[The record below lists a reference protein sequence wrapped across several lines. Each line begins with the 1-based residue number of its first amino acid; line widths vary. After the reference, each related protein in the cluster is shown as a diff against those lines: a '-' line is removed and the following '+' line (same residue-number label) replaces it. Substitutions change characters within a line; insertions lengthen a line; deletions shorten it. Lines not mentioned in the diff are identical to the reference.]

1 MDVSGLNLAGVG
13 GGHGERAGL
22 APRPA
27 ESASARP
34 DKIAIVVI
42 GAHRSGVSAM
52 ASVLALN
59 GAAQPDHTALSAP
72 DEISG
77 LSDRLMSMVD
87 SKWDDV
93 FGGLHQRYLSNVE
106 GALLDEAAAVLAR
119 NYVGAPL
126 IVLKDPRISVLN
138 GFWHRALAVAGYSAR
153 YVLIVRNPLEA
164 ADSLSRRHGFSREKS
179 LLIWAGYMLAAE
191 RDTRNFPRIFVAYDD
206 VREDW
211 RGVLDHV
218 ETALDVIL
226 PRRTSTASVHTDR
239 LLQTFVGRPA
249 VVRSLNERSAVWQPI
264 LRLYDW
270 LSKASEGVVAD
281 FQSLAD
287 IEAEF
292 IRLSAV
298 FGPILSEFELSA
310 AELRAEI
317 SDKAAEIEKQAASL
331 ERLAASLE
339 ASKSEMA
346 AESDLALALRRI
358 DQLEAEAAD
367 VEEVRRQVEDQ
378 QNQLIMLASEREA
391 LLGALQAR
399 DKAHFAL
406 EAEREGL
413 LARAQTDLQRVSQER
428 DEVLAT
434 LERTRSMGRVDQIA
448 LQAQLQG
455 ALLRID
461 DLEQDVQ
468 AHRTA
473 RQDILQSR
481 SWRLTAPLRR
491 ALALS
496 PLALAVVRKGVRV
509 AAGLRRRG
517 VRIVRRM
524 TGRVVAEP
532 VPAPPPEAVEDAV
545 SAGERMDRLKVQIA
559 QLVLPTSPTPQVSVI
574 IPNYGQPEMAIRC
587 LQSLADAK
595 TVIATEYILQDD
607 ASPDADVD
615 ILGNVTGLKYSKNSK
630 NLGFIGNCNSA
641 AATARGKYL
650 LFLNSDTL
658 VKPRWLD
665 SLLDVVARFPDAG
678 IVGSKLIYPDG
689 RLQEAGGLFWRD
701 GSAWNYGNRDDAS
714 LPQYNYVREVDYVSG
729 ASLLIEA
736 ALFRALGGFDSAYSP
751 AYCEDSDLAFKARQR
766 NLKVYYQPLSV
777 VVHDEGRSNG
787 TDLDHGIKAYQVTN
801 SQKLYARWRGVLET
815 ENYGNGEHVFLAK
828 DRGRGKRTI
837 LVVDHY
843 VPKPDQ
849 DAGSKTM
856 VQFLKCLLDEGWL
869 VKFWPEN
876 LHYDAPYVIPL
887 QQMGIE
893 VFTGPQMG
901 AFETWFETAGKYFDI
916 VLLSR
921 PHIAHHMLPTVR
933 QHSQAGVVFYGHDVH
948 HQRML
953 ASAAVSQGDIASA
966 DIANMCKVEGEVWRD
981 CDVVLYPSET
991 EAAFVKKMSPA
1002 TDARAVIP
1010 YFYDDF
1016 GLGAAEDFGARQDII
1031 FVAGFAHSPNVDAAV
1046 WLVQAI
1052 MPLVWAKAPDVRLS
1066 LVGSYPTDVVKG
1078 LANARV
1084 RVTGWVSE
1092 ASLQDYYRAARLAV
1106 VPLRFGAG
1114 IKSKVVE
1121 AMRAGLPL
1129 VTTPTGVQG
1138 LEGCEVGVMVRETAQ
1153 GFADAIER
1161 LLTDDDVWRARSI
1174 AELDFVKVR
1183 FTRQAMRRQLGEA
1196 VAAAQ
1201 RVGRRMAG

>member
-1 MDVSGLNLAGVG
+1 MTVSDP
-13 GGHGERAGL
+13 GL
-22 APRPA
+22 ALRPA
-27 ESASARP
+27 ESASARS
-34 DKIAIVVI
+34 DKIALVVI
-42 GAHRSGVSAM
+42 GAPRSGVSAM

-59 GAAQPDHTALSAP
+59 GAVQPDPTALSP
-72 DEISG
+72 SDEIPG

-93 FGGLHQRYLSNVE
+93 FSGLHQRYLSNVE
-106 GALLDEAAAVLAR
+106 GALLDEATAVLAR
-119 NYVGAPL
+119 NYTGAPL

-138 GFWHRALAVAGYSAR
+138 GFWHRALARSGYSAR
-153 YVLIVRNPLEA
+153 YVLMVRNPLETA
-164 ADSLSRRHGFSREKS
+164 ESLSRRHGFSREKS

-191 RDTRNFPRIFVAYDD
+191 RDTRDFPRVFVAYDD
-206 VREDW
+206 VVEDW
-211 RGVLDHV
+211 RGVLDRV
-218 ETALDVIL
+218 ETTLDVIL

-239 LLQTFVGRPA
+239 FLQPSLRRPSPA
-249 VVRSLNERSAVWQPI
+249 KSLNERTAIWRPI

-270 LSKASEGVVAD
+270 LSQASRGGVAD
-281 FQSLAD
+281 FQSLVD
-287 IEAEF
+287 IQAEF

-317 SDKAAEIEKQAASL
+317 ADKAAKIKKQAASL
-331 ERLAASLE
+331 ESLTASLE
-339 ASKSEMA
+339 ASRAQLA
-346 AESDLALALRRI
+346 AESDLALAQQRI
-358 DQLEAEAAD
+358 GQLEAEAAD
-367 VEEVRRQVEDQ
+367 LKDVRRRLEDQ
-378 QNQLIMLASEREA
+378 QNQLAMLASEREA
-391 LLGALQAR
+391 LLDALQAR
-399 DKAHFAL
+399 DRAHFAL

-413 LARAQTDLQRVSQER
+413 LAQAQTDLQRVSQER
-428 DEVLAT
+428 DAVLAT
-434 LERTRSMGRVDQIA
+434 LERTRSMGRVEQIA

-468 AHRTA
+468 AHRAA
-473 RQDILQSR
+473 RLDILQSR

-496 PLALAVVRKGVRV
+496 PPALTLVRKAVRV

-517 VRIVRRM
+517 ARIVRRM

-545 SAGERMDRLKVQIA
+545 SAGERMDRLKAQIA

-587 LQSLADAK
+587 LQSLADAQ
-595 TVIATEYILQDD
+595 TLIATEYILQED
-607 ASPDADVD
+607 ASPDMDVD
-615 ILGNVTGLKYSKNSK
+615 ILGTVSGLKYFKNSN
-630 NLGFIGNCNSA
+630 NLGFIGNCNLA
-641 AATARGKYL
+641 ASRALGKYI
-650 LFLNSDTL
+650 LFLNSDTI
-658 VKPRWLD
+658 VTSGWLD
-665 SLLDVVARFPDAG
+665 SLFDVVARFPDAG

-689 RLQEAGGLFWRD
+689 RLQEAGGLFWRN
-701 GSAWNYGNRDDAS
+701 GSAWNYGNRDDLS

-729 ASLLIEA
+729 ASLLIET
-736 ALFRALGGFDSAYSP
+736 ALFRALGGFDSIYSP
-751 AYCEDSDLAFKARQR
+751 AYCEDSDLAFKVRQR
-766 NLKVYYQPLSV
+766 NLKVYYQPLSA

-787 TDLDHGIKAYQVTN
+787 TDLGQGIKAYQVTN
-801 SQKLYARWRGVLET
+801 SQKLYARWRGVLAN
-815 ENYGNGEHVFLAK
+815 ENYENGEHVFLAK

-856 VQFLKCLLDEGWL
+856 IQFLKCLLDEGLL

-901 AFETWFETAGKYFDI
+901 AFTTWFEMVGKYFDL

-921 PHIAHHMLPTVR
+921 PHIAYDLLPTVR
-933 QHSQAGVVFYGHDVH
+933 RFSQAGVVFYGHDIH

-953 ASAAVSQGDIASA
+953 ASATVSQGDIASA
-966 DIANMCKVEGEVWRD
+966 DIANMCKIEGEVWRAS
-981 CDVVLYPSET
+981 DVVLYPSET
-991 EAAFVKKMSPA
+991 EAAFVKQMSPA
-1002 TDARAVIP
+1002 TDARAIIP

-1016 GLGAAEDFGARQDII
+1016 GLDAAEDLGARQDII
-1031 FVAGFAHSPNVDAAV
+1031 FVAGFAHPPNVDAAV
-1046 WLVQAI
+1046 WLVQEI

-1092 ASLQDYYRAARLAV
+1092 AALQDYYRAARLAV

-1138 LEGCEVGVMVRETAQ
+1138 LEGYEAGVMVSETAQ
-1153 GFADAIER
+1153 GFADAIGR

-1174 AELDFVKVR
+1174 AELDFVKAR

-1196 VAAAQ
+1196 IAAAQ